1 MTYFAEDLLEDAT
14 APLRDTDLRAQHAV
28 LLLGTS
34 QLPGS

>member
-1 MTYFAEDLLEDAT
+1 MIYLAKDLLENAT

-34 QLPGS
+34 QLPSS